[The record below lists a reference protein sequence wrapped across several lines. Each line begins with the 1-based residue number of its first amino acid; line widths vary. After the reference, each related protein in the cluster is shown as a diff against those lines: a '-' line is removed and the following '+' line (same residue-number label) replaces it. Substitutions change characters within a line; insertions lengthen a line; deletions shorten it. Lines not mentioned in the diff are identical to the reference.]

1 MRRLTAK
8 DLPVY
13 FHSPRAPCS
22 HKGHNSKVVLAGG
35 DAGMGGAIIMATEAA
50 VSVGAGL
57 TKVITRGEH
66 LQPLLS
72 RCPEAMV
79 NVALWDAA
87 LDRLNKFD
95 SADSVKSQNN
105 LGSNGDEMQH
115 MQQQQQQQ
123 K

>member
-1 MRRLTAK
+1 MRRLTAN
-8 DLPVY
+8 DLPMY

-22 HKGHNSKVVLAGG
+22 HKGHNGKVVLAGG
-35 DAGMGGAIIMATEAA
+35 DAGMGGAIIMASEAA

-79 NVALWDAA
+79 NVALWDQA
-87 LDRLNKFD
+87 LDSLNYDDNVSSKSSVC
-95 SADSVKSQNN
+95 SAD
-105 LGSNGDEMQH
+105 EIQH
-115 MQQQQQQQ
+115 RQ
-123 K
+123 